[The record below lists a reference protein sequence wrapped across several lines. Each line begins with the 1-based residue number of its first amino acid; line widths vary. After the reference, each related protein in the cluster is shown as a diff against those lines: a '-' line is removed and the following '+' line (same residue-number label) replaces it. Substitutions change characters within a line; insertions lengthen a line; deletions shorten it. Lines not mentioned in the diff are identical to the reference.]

1 MVEGDRDVADV
12 ADDDLPVANDGAR
25 ADPVDPEDSD
35 LGVVDERSDEDAAEL
50 AGARDGEGAAAEL
63 LRLQGAGS
71 GRVGEARGLGG
82 ELLERPGVAASDDR
96 HDEALL
102 GLDGDPEVVALE
114 IDELVA
120 SVVGVVEPSVQLWVL
135 LQPGRGRL
143 QHERH
148 ESAEVDVREVALLRE
163 RDRRNLLV
171 RPRESLGDLTPDPAD
186 GLPALERL
194 VLLQHK
200 LLSTGA
206 ADIGLDDPPVRPGAT
221 QRSQIDA

>member
-1 MVEGDRDVADV
+1 MPPS
-12 ADDDLPVANDGAR
+12 LPALVTVKVPPRSSSGFKVPAR
-25 ADPVDPEDSD
+25 AASARRAVS
-35 LGVVDERSDEDAAEL
+35 AASSSSV
-50 AGARDGEGAAAEL
+50 R
-63 LRLQGAGS
+63 R
-71 GRVGEARGLGG
+71 
-82 ELLERPGVAASDDR
+82 VAASDDR
-96 HDEALL
+96 DDKALL

-120 SVVGVVEPSVQLWVL
+120 LEPSVQLWVL

-171 RPRESLGDLTPDPAD
+171 RPRESLDDLAPDPAD
-186 GLPALERL
+186 GLPAFERL

-200 LLSTGA
+200 LLSAGA
-206 ADIGLDDPPVRPGAT
+206 ADVGFDDPPVRPGAA
-221 QRSQIDA
+221 QRSQIHA